1 MTKKCAARKQNGDRC
16 PADAQAGQTLC
27 VFHDPVR
34 AADGQR
40 ARRAGGLN
48 RSKTAVVLAPDTPD
62 HPLENTQDVSAL
74 LGDSINRLRRGELDP
89 KVANAVGYLASVLL
103 RALEQGP
110 IEERLAQVEAVLA
123 KNGAGA
129 EIFSFRSVKDRP

>member
-1 MTKKCAARKQNGDRC
+1 MMESAKN
-16 PADAQAGQTLC
+16 
-27 VFHDPVR
+27 VFCSDS
-34 AADGQR
+34 A
-40 ARRAGGLN
+40 
-48 RSKTAVVLAPDTPD
+48 T
-62 HPLENTQDVSAL
+62 SAL
-74 LGDSINRLRRGELDP
+74 LADSINRLRRGELDP